1 MTFVTFIK
9 MNQPLIVVLGPTAIG
24 KTRLAVSLCKHL
36 NGELVSADSRQVYK
50 GMDIGTG
57 KDLADFELDGLSVPY
72 HLIDIKEAGEVYSV
86 FEFQKDFLD
95 AFKLISKKGK
105 PTILCGG
112 TGMYLSAAL
121 QKDKILPV
129 PRNEALRRG
138 IVNKSNDQLVD
149 YLSALKPLH
158 NSSDILDQDRLI
170 RAIEIA
176 TFENEQPPEAMP
188 NFPVLVIGLSA
199 SREKIKENIHL
210 RLKNRINEGL
220 IEEVEELIKK
230 GVTHEQ
236 LNYYGLEYRYVSQ
249 YLTAKIDKDELF
261 AELYKAICNYAKRQM
276 TWYRRMEKKG
286 TIIHWVD
293 ANDTLDSQI
302 VNVMNIIKS
311 KLNV

>member
-1 MTFVTFIK
+1 L
-9 MNQPLIVVLGPTAIG
+9 QP
-24 KTRLAVSLCKHL
+24 
-36 NGELVSADSRQVYK
+36 
-50 GMDIGTG
+50 
-57 KDLADFELDGLSVPY
+57 
-72 HLIDIKEAGEVYSV
+72 
-86 FEFQKDFLD
+86 
-95 AFKLISKKGK
+95 
-105 PTILCGG
+105 
-112 TGMYLSAAL
+112 
-121 QKDKILPV
+121 
-129 PRNEALRRG
+129 
-138 IVNKSNDQLVD
+138 
-149 YLSALKPLH
+149 
-158 NSSDILDQDRLI
+158 
-170 RAIEIA
+170 
-176 TFENEQPPEAMP
+176 FENEQPPEAMP
-188 NFPVLVIGLSA
+188 NFPVLVIGLST